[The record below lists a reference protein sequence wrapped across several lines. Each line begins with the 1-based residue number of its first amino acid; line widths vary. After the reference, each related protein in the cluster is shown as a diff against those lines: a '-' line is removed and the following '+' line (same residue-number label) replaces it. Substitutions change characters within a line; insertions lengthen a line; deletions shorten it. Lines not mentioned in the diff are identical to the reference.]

1 MQIIENNNA
10 NKKSQKAYTA
20 LKNKPAEMPVLFVFT
35 VFEEA
40 APHDGAAAVFLTDGI
55 KGLI

>member
-1 MQIIENNNA
+1 MDLYQSMKGRSWEHLD
-10 NKKSQKAYTA
+10 TA

-40 APHDGAAAVFLTDGI
+40 APHDGAVAVFLTDGI